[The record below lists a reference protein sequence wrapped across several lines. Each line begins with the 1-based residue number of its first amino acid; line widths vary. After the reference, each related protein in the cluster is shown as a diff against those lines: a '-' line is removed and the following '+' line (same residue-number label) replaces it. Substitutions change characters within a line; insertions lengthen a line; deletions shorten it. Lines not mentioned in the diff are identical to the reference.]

1 MNNVVR
7 DILKTFSEGKDDLA
21 DKYSPQTKQF
31 MGLLDEIYKKNHLES
46 KTKELISVAISV
58 YIRCDYSIVY
68 HTYKAFEAGAV
79 SDEIM
84 EAGLTAI
91 VFGGESVMAYTITIL
106 KDSIEEFEKDFKKK
120 QKK

>member
-1 MNNVVR
+1 MLNA
-7 DILKTFSEGKDDLA
+7 FSEGKDDLA
-21 DKYSPQTKQF
+21 EKYNLQTTKF
-31 MGLLDEIYKKNHLES
+31 MGLLDEIYKKNHLDS

-68 HTYKAFEAGAV
+68 HTYRAFEAGAV

-84 EAGLTAI
+84 EAGLTAT
-91 VFGGESVMAYTITIL
+91 VFGGEPAMAYTITLL